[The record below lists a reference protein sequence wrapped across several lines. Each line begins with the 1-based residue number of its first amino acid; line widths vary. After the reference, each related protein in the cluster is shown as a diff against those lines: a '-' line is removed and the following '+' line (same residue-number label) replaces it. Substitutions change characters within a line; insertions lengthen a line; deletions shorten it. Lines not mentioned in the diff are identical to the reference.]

1 MGLAGR
7 SFRRGCSTARRVRGL
22 ACCSPSPWSAW
33 RTYRRCRVFWRQ
45 RGVCPPRRHSRRAW
59 ALHTLASTGIEEST
73 MPTGRASPLPTLP
86 GTRQRPATTA
96 RPRQIDLFAE
106 DTGKT
111 APTWRELPEEARV
124 LLTNLMARL
133 ILDHARVDGA
143 ASSKEVNDDL

>member
-1 MGLAGR
+1 ML
-7 SFRRGCSTARRVRGL
+7 
-22 ACCSPSPWSAW
+22 
-33 RTYRRCRVFWRQ
+33 
-45 RGVCPPRRHSRRAW
+45 
-59 ALHTLASTGIEEST
+59 
-73 MPTGRASPLPTLP
+73 TGRASPLPTLP

-96 RPRQIDLFAE
+96 RPRQIDLFAK

>member
-1 MGLAGR
+1 MFDRAACAGFCMVAEPFVSMAALSALSR
-7 SFRRGCSTARRVRGL
+7 LLDAVGR
-22 ACCSPSPWSAW
+22 PSPASP
-33 RTYRRCRVFWRQ
+33 Q
-45 RGVCPPRRHSRRAW
+45 PPGLGAAHSRLDRNRGEHHADGTSV
-59 ALHTLASTGIEEST
+59 TLTH
-73 MPTGRASPLPTLP
+73 PLP

-124 LLTNLMARL
+124 LLTDLMARL

-143 ASSKEVNDDL
+143 APSKEVNDDL

>member
-1 MGLAGR
+1 MGLGGR

-33 RTYRRCRVFWRQ
+33 RPYRRCRVFWMQ
-45 RGVCPPRRHSRRAW
+45 RADRHPRRRSRRAW
-59 ALHTLASTGIEEST
+59 ALHTLASTGIGEST

-86 GTRQRPATTA
+86 LTRQRPATTT
-96 RPRQIDLFAE
+96 RPRQIDLFAG

-124 LLTNLMARL
+124 LLTDLMARL
-133 ILDHARVDGA
+133 ILDHARVDGTA
-143 ASSKEVNDDL
+143 PAKEVSDDL